1 MKKFYFS
8 VCLVLAALLI
18 EAQTPAGFSYQAV
31 IRNETGELVKNKTIG
46 VRFTILKGSENG
58 AQVYSEVIYP
68 QTNIN
73 GLVTAEIGKSNP
85 TQFSQI
91 DWSAGIY
98 YLKTETDLN
107 GGTNYSIS
115 GTSQLLSVPYAL
127 YSAKSGD
134 AFSGNYNDLSNK
146 PVLSTVATTGNYSD
160 LLNKPVLSTVA
171 TTGNY
176 SDLLGK
182 PNLATIATTGSFTDL
197 LNVPILVTLL
207 KNPQAGDILYN
218 NGTNWELLTRGI
230 NGQTLRLDNGMPKW
244 AEPGYALPLVTTLPV
259 TDIMMAEATSG
270 GNIVNTGFTEVTARG
285 VCWSTSQNPTTAD
298 SKTSEGVGTGGS
310 FNSKMTGLQAN
321 TTYYVRAYATNG
333 AGTGYGNQLSFK
345 TYQTIVFPTITT
357 TTASNVSATTASS
370 GGNITETGGAPVT
383 ARGIC
388 WSTNQNPTTTDSK
401 TTEGNNTGQFAS
413 QAINLLPGTTYYI
426 KAYAT
431 NSSGTGYG
439 NQVTVTTT
447 KTVPVI
453 TTKAITDISAM
464 GGVSGGT
471 IVGTGG
477 SNITEKGICWGENP
491 NPTISDNVI
500 NSGTGQA
507 AFTSAIIKALPNTT
521 YYVRAYAKNE
531 LGVGY
536 GDEKSFKTSEV
547 SYFQSFEAGVIPTGW
562 TGPWNVTNEKSY
574 DGNYSLKSLK
584 QDCDASIKVNV
595 NQNGYLYF
603 YYFITDGTIGLDIYI
618 DNVKVVSYPTDNNQ
632 IWKQARVDIPAG
644 NHEFKW
650 HFDYSWGN
658 GLCYIDYIVITK

>member
-1 MKKFYFS
+1 MKKFYIC
-8 VCLVLAALLI
+8 VCLAMAALMLQ
-18 EAQTPAGFSYQAV
+18 AQIPAGFNYQAV

-46 VRFTILKGSENG
+46 VRFTILKGTENG

-73 GLVTAEIGKSNP
+73 GLVTTEIGKSNP

-91 DWSAGIY
+91 DWSDGIY
-98 YLKTETDLN
+98 FLKTETDLN

-115 GTSQLLSVPYAL
+115 GTSQLLSVPYAM
-127 YSAKSGD
+127 YAAQSGD
-134 AFSGNYNDLSNK
+134 GFSGNYNDLSNK

-160 LLNKPVLSTVA
+160 LL
-171 TTGNY
+171 
-176 SDLLGK
+176 DK
-182 PNLATIATTGSFTDL
+182 PNLATIATTGSFSDL

-270 GNIVNTGFTEVTARG
+270 GNIVNTGFTEVSARG
-285 VCWSTSQNPTTAD
+285 VCWSSSQNPTVVD
-298 SKTSEGVGTGGS
+298 SKTSEGSGTGGS
-310 FNSKMTGLQAN
+310 FTSKITGLQAN

-333 AGTGYGNQLSFK
+333 AGTSYGNQLSFK
-345 TYQTIVFPTITT
+345 TLQTVVFSTIIT
-357 TTASNVSATTASS
+357 TTASNVAATTASS

-388 WSTNQNPTTTDSK
+388 WSTNQNPTITDSK
-401 TTEGNNTGQFAS
+401 TTEGDGTGQFAS
-413 QAINLLPGTTYYI
+413 QATNLLPGTTYYL

-453 TTKAITDISAM
+453 STKDITDISAM

-471 IVGTGG
+471 ITATGG

-491 NPTISDNVI
+491 NPTINDNVI
-500 NSGTGQA
+500 NAGTGQT
-507 AFTSAIIKALPNTT
+507 AFTSAIIKAIPNTT
-521 YYVRAYAKNE
+521 YYVRSFAKNE
-531 LGVGY
+531 LGVAY
-536 GDEKSFKTSEV
+536 GDEKSFKTANAQ
-547 SYFQSFEAGVIPTGW
+547 YHASFESGMTPDGW
-562 TGPWNVTNEKSY
+562 SGPFNVKNEKAVDGSY
-574 DGNYSLKSLK
+574 SFVCLNLLT
-584 QDCDASIKVNV
+584 CDALFKTKLATSGQISFFYSFNAGRSPLIDFYIDDIKIATFRSDGGISW
-595 NQNGYLYF
+595 NQ
-603 YYFITDGTIGLDIYI
+603 FIT
-618 DNVKVVSYPTDNNQ
+618 NVS
-632 IWKQARVDIPAG
+632 AG
-644 NHEFKW
+644 EHTFKW
-650 HFDYSWGN
+650 AFKNDYGN
-658 GLCYIDYIVITK
+658 VCYLDQIIITQ